1 VYKNDV
7 DKLKTRNTTL
17 HTLIEAILNS
27 SEDDVP
33 SLIKEIR
40 TCADLDAVA
49 DRLVARKNGSVD
61 SNENDDDY
69 PPPMGEIPSQESTFE
84 KQLYGK
90 MGRLRLDEGSVR
102 YFGGTSNL
110 IQFGHG
116 DEDTS
121 SSIGGI
127 SEVSDINPITS
138 WTNVT
143 DDADLIAHLLNMY
156 FTWHYPSF
164 VCLSKTLFYD
174 EFHRGRSAQ
183 TTNRARTYCSPV
195 LVNAMLALGCHFT
208 TLPTARDNPNDSAT
222 AGDHFFREAKRL
234 IMENDEHEKPCLA
247 TVQAFGLMSV
257 REAGCGREAKGW
269 VYSGMAFRMACDMG
283 LNIDSSQLS
292 SDRLT
297 GDHEIEDDAR
307 RITFWGCFLFDK
319 YWSNYMGRLPQIPT
333 SHATVSLFDVF
344 PDEDSAPW
352 RPYTDSGFTQAYTQP
367 ARTRAVALE
376 MIKLCQISND
386 LMKNFYDPA
395 DMDKAKGK
403 ASELKKLSDI
413 HTRLESWRRELPK
426 ELEPREGGL
435 SHVLIMQ

>member
-17 HTLIEAILNS
+17 QTLIEAILNS

-33 SLIKEIR
+33 DLVKEIR
-40 TCADLDAVA
+40 SCTDLDAVA
-49 DRLVARKNGSVD
+49 DRIAAKKHGTLEPI
-61 SNENDDDY
+61 ENDDKSSHS
-69 PPPMGEIPSQESTFE
+69 GEQSLPRETTFE
-84 KQLYGK
+84 QQLYGK
-90 MGRLRLDEGSVR
+90 MGQLRLDEGSVR

-110 IQFGHG
+110 IQFGQG
-116 DEDTS
+116 DEDIS
-121 SSIGGI
+121 SADEI
-127 SEVSDINPITS
+127 SEFSHVNPIAS

-143 DDADLIAHLLNMY
+143 SDPDLITHLLNMY

-164 VCLSKTLFYD
+164 VCLSKELFYED
-174 EFHRGRSAQ
+174 FHRGRSLQ
-183 TTNRARTYCSPV
+183 STNRTRLYCTPV

-208 TLPTARDNPNDSAT
+208 SVSGARDDPDDSAT

-234 IMENDEHEKPCLA
+234 IMEHDEHEKPSLA

-283 LNIDSSQLS
+283 LNLDSTHLS
-292 SDRLT
+292 SDRPHS
-297 GDHEIEDDAR
+297 GNEIEDDAR

-333 SHATVSLFDVF
+333 SHVSVSLFDVF
-344 PDEDSAPW
+344 PNEDSAPW

-367 ARTRAVALE
+367 SRTRAVARE

-395 DMDKAKGK
+395 DMEKTKGK

-413 HTRLESWRRELPK
+413 HTRLESWRRDLPK

-435 SHVLIMQ
+435 SHMLIMQ